1 MSQYI
6 KSYNSTTTKT
16 KNWTKGLDISQRRYT
31 NGQQTREK
39 ILNITSRSGNA
50 NQKWVITVYP
60 LRWLLKKASVGKD
73 MAKTDP
79 LRTVAANVKRYGCCG
94 KQYDSSSEN

>member
-1 MSQYI
+1 MSQKQLMSQYI

-50 NQKWVITVYP
+50 NQK
-60 LRWLLKKASVGKD
+60 
-73 MAKTDP
+73 
-79 LRTVAANVKRYGCCG
+79 
-94 KQYDSSSEN
+94 